1 MTQPL
6 ACWNELPMAACVR
19 SCLGLCRRKTV
30 PKFRSRKSRPQ
41 KAPSRAQR
49 SDTQLAADDRR
60 YLAAEDF
67 YGVQHFFVRQRRD
80 THLECDA
87 GDAAENLVHVKQ
99 LFCDRFR
106 VANEQRAGRSAD
118 GVKLSACGGWPAAF
132 LADFGKRVGIAWKK
146 DIRSLF
152 RGVGQKANGMET
164 YGELLGRMTGATPG
178 LAIEVYKG
186 PEAPGF
192 TADDG

>member
-60 YLAAEDF
+60 PLTAEDF
-67 YGVQHFFVRQRRD
+67 YGVQHFFVWQRRD

-87 GDAAENLVHVKQ
+87 RNTPENFIHVK
-99 LFCDRFR
+99 D
-106 VANEQRAGRSAD
+106 
-118 GVKLSACGGWPAAF
+118 
-132 LADFGKRVGIAWKK
+132 
-146 DIRSLF
+146 LF
-152 RGVGQKANGMET
+152 RDS
-164 YGELLGRMTGATPG
+164 
-178 LAIEVYKG
+178 
-186 PEAPGF
+186 F
-192 TADDG
+192 S